1 MENKTSKK
9 STNKPDLGGL
19 LGSISE
25 NRKDIAP
32 SPLQVVVPVESV
44 SAGEISAVSE
54 PAPEP
59 ITDTQDTPVKQKPAR
74 NTVVKTEKKSIPKDT
89 IKKTGRPSVK
99 PEEVLYTRLSPRI
112 PSDLKMDL
120 DIAIARRMFS
130 DKKGMVISTI
140 DEFITEALQ
149 RMLKDKK

>member
-9 STNKPDLGGL
+9 PTKKPDLGGL
-19 LGSISE
+19 LGTITE

-44 SAGEISAVSE
+44 SAGEIPVVSE
-54 PAPEP
+54 SVPEP
-59 ITDTQDTPVKQKPAR
+59 IKDIQDTPVIQKPAK
-74 NTVVKTEKKSIPKDT
+74 NTVVKAQKKSIPKET
-89 IKKTGRPSVK
+89 VKKTGRPSVK
-99 PEEVLYTRLSPRI
+99 LEEIPYTRLSPRI
-112 PSDLKMDL
+112 PSDLKMEL

-130 DKKGMVISTI
+130 DRSGMVISTI